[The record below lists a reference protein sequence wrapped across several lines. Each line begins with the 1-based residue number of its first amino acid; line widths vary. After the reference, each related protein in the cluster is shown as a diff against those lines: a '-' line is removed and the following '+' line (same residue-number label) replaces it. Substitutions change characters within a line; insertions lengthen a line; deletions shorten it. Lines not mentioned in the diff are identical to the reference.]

1 MKELEEE
8 ISRLIKE
15 IKYLRSEIDDLQG
28 DNAEN
33 KNLLKQILVALRS
46 KN

>member
-15 IKYLRSEIDDLQG
+15 IKYLRSEIDDLQA
-28 DNAEN
+28 DNTEN

>member
-1 MKELEEE
+1 MKELQEE

-15 IKYLRSEIDDLQG
+15 IKYLRSEIDDLQA